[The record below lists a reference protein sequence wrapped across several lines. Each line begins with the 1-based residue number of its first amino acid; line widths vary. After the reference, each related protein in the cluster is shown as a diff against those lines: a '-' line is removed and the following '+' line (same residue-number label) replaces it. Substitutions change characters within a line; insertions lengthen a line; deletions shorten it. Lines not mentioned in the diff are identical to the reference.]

1 MLNIIYRVVYNT
13 GSNKTELYQ
22 PSPACQMS
30 LIITTQVSKKG
41 MMMLIDMH
49 LRITLQFVQEN
60 FN

>member
-1 MLNIIYRVVYNT
+1 
-13 GSNKTELYQ
+13 
-22 PSPACQMS
+22 MS

-49 LRITLQFVQEN
+49 LRITLQFVEEN

>member
-1 MLNIIYRVVYNT
+1 MLST
-13 GSNKTELYQ
+13 TPDQNKTELYQ